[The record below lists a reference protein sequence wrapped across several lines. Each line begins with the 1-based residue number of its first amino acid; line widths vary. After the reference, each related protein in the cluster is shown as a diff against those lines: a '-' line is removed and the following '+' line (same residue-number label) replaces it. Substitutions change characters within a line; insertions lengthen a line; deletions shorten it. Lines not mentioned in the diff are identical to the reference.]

1 MHPKRLGVIART
13 SAMRYKNTTKG
24 IDRIGRELSVEYIL
38 EGSVLRIG
46 ERVRITA
53 QLIQV
58 SDQTHLWADTYDR
71 TTQDVFAIQSDV
83 ARRVAGA
90 LAVTLLPEDQSTLDR
105 EPTASSVAHDA
116 YLKGLYHWNKRTESS
131 LQRAVQF
138 FESAVETDPD
148 FALAHVGLALA
159 HVVLAGHGYLA
170 PTVAFARVK
179 EEAEKAIALDETLG
193 EAHLARAI
201 YRSYEWNHRGAEGA
215 FREAIRLNP
224 AHPTTHQWYAEF
236 LTGQGRF
243 EEALA
248 QIKQA
253 QHLDPASRII
263 NAAVGMIYYRAHRFD
278 EAVEQTLRSLD
289 FDPNFPFAHF
299 VLGRCYAEMGLFEEA
314 VAEISQAIALGE
326 RSIEYVAAL
335 GYAYARAG
343 RVDEAKRI
351 LDELHQCSRTQYV
364 SAYSIA
370 KVYAGLGEVDEAFRR
385 LDRAYDERAV
395 ELGWILRG
403 DPSIKSLHDDPRFDD
418 LLRRIG
424 LEP

>member
-1 MHPKRLGVIART
+1 
-13 SAMRYKNTTKG
+13 MRYKNTTKG
-24 IDRIGRELSVEYIL
+24 IDQIGRELNVEYIL

-58 SDQTHLWADTYDR
+58 SDQTQIWSNTYDR

-90 LAVTLLPEDQSTLDR
+90 LAVTLLPEHQSTLDR

-131 LQRAVQF
+131 LQRAIQF

-170 PTVAFARVK
+170 PTVALARVK

-193 EAHLARAI
+193 EAHLASAI
-201 YRSYEWNHRGAEGA
+201 YRSYSWDHRGAESEL
-215 FREAIRLNP
+215 REAIRLNP
-224 AHPTTHQWYAEF
+224 AHPTTRQWYAEF

-243 EEALA
+243 EDALA

-253 QHLDPASRII
+253 QRLDPVSRII
-263 NAAVGMIYYRAHRFD
+263 NTTVGMIYYRAHRFD
-278 EAVEQTLRSLD
+278 EAVEQTRIALE
-289 FDPNFPFAHF
+289 FAPEFPYAHF
-299 VLGRCYAEMGLFEEA
+299 VLGRCYAEVGLFEEA
-314 VAEISQAIALGE
+314 VAEIRRAIALGE

-343 RVDEAKRI
+343 RVDEARRI
-351 LDELHQCSRTQYV
+351 LDELNQRSQAQYV
-364 SAYSIA
+364 SAYNMAI
-370 KVYAGLGEVDEAFRR
+370 VHAGLGKVDEAFHQ
-385 LDRAYDERAV
+385 LDRAYVERAF
-395 ELGWILRG
+395 EIGWILRA
-403 DPSIKSLHDDPRFDD
+403 DPCFKSLHADPRFDD

-424 LEP
+424 FEP